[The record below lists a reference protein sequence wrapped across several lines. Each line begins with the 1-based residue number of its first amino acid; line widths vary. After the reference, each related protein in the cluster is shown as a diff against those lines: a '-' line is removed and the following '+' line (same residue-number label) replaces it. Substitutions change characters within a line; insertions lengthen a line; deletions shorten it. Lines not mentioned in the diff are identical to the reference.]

1 MKNIEVLIELGN
13 ICHETRDCKKCVLR
27 FVNNGNLSR
36 CAVDYLNDKMIAKK
50 VLKIIKERL
59 KG

>member
-13 ICHETRDCKKCVLR
+13 ICHETRDCEKCVLR
-27 FVNNGNLSR
+27 FVNDEKRMG
-36 CAVDYLNDKMIAKK
+36 CAVDFLNDKMIAKK